1 VLQSK
6 LLRVLEGHR
15 VRPVGSE
22 REVPFDTRFIFAT
35 NADLQ
40 SRVEAGTFRADLY
53 FRINVMQIQLPLLR
67 DRDDDMQ
74 KIAALFMREFA
85 QQLGMPP
92 VAIDDR
98 VRASLARYHWPG
110 NIRELRNLIERTVIL
125 DAFPEDFQRS
135 VDDGDKGEQ
144 SLAEVDYAKGSLAAL
159 LKETWV

>member
-1 VLQSK
+1 
-6 LLRVLEGHR
+6 
-15 VRPVGSE
+15 
-22 REVPFDTRFIFAT
+22 
-35 NADLQ
+35 
-40 SRVEAGTFRADLY
+40 
-53 FRINVMQIQLPLLR
+53 MQIQLPPLR

-74 KIAALFMREFA
+74 ELAALFMRELA
-85 QQLGMPP
+85 QQFGTPP

-125 DAFPEDFQRS
+125 GAFPEDFQRS